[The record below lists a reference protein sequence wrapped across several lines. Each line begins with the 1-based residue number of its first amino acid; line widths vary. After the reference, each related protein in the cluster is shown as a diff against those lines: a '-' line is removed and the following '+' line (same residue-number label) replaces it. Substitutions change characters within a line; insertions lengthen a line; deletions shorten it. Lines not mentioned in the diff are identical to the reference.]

1 MLIKAYGQF
10 WNPEIIEWGTTGNKN
25 KTKLLGKVQFGKQTV
40 TIDFWEAKAIY
51 VLYENFKCIYVGKAL
66 ETNLGSRIRSH
77 RNDRLLGRWDMFSFF
92 CVSTVNKTKRNTGEP
107 GNRWISPGITIS
119 TLEALAI
126 LVADPALNRKR
137 EKFKD
142 AHEAIQV
149 SNINTKSDHE
159 YLEEIMNKLSLL
171 RHDIFKKNLMDKDL
185 NAPKIIEKTISKKR
199 RSSKTKKY

>member
-1 MLIKAYGQF
+1 
-10 WNPEIIEWGTTGNKN
+10 
-25 KTKLLGKVQFGKQTV
+25 
-40 TIDFWEAKAIY
+40 
-51 VLYENFKCIYVGKAL
+51 
-66 ETNLGSRIRSH
+66 
-77 RNDRLLGRWDMFSFF
+77 
-92 CVSTVNKTKRNTGEP
+92 
-107 GNRWISPGITIS
+107 
-119 TLEALAI
+119 LAI